1 MSNRNYKFG
10 SEKLKKKRKIEKL
23 IESKKWS
30 LNKFVTRNKQYTTKG
45 GENLTNEQ
53 KN

>member
-1 MSNRNYKFG
+1 MSNWNYKYG
-10 SEKLKKKRKIEKL
+10 YEKLKKNIEKL